1 MSPIA
6 NVTLQPQA
14 NVYFDGKC
22 ISHSFTLPDGTVPQD
37 HLFEGG
43 PDLAWEADIA
53 WIIRGGAD
61 PMAWIAA
68 DAVLAVPFVR
78 NILRKNYSYLT
89 DTRA

>member
-1 MSPIA
+1 LVARIA
-6 NVTLQPQA
+6 VCLL
-14 NVYFDGKC
+14 
-22 ISHSFTLPDGTVPQD
+22 LPAAVAGGTVSADAPA
-37 HLFEGG
+37 
-43 PDLAWEADIA
+43 LAFYALCA
-53 WIIRGGAD
+53 AD